1 MALLLIRN
9 DKNYEQWLKA
19 LKDLVS
25 DFPVFTPETVKN
37 PEDIDMALSWKAPY
51 GSYTKYPNLKVIGSM
66 GAGVDHLFEDPQLPE
81 NVKLTRVV
89 DKYLVTDMQE
99 FVLAQCMSTIK
110 NLNTYN
116 RKDAHWDRMTYGRIE
131 DVTVGIMGLGVLG
144 KATGSLLHKVGF
156 KIIGWSNSSKD
167 LDYLTSYS
175 GEEGLNEFLS
185 HSEILVCLLP
195 LTEKT
200 KRILNKNLFNKLPD
214 NTYLINVARGGHLN
228 EDDLLEAL
236 HSNKLSGASL
246 DVFDKEPLPP
256 EHPFWKEPNIFITP
270 HVASVS
276 SPKSIAPQVIENYNN
291 LKNGEPLKNEVS
303 RSKHY

>member
-19 LKDLVS
+19 LKDFDP
-25 DFPVFTPETVKN
+25 DFPVFTPETLKN
-37 PEDIDMALSWKAPY
+37 PEDVDMALSWKAPH
-51 GSYTKYPNLKVIGSM
+51 GSYTKYPNLNVIGSM

-99 FVLAQCMSTIK
+99 FVLAQCLSIIK
-110 NLNTYN
+110 NLNIYN
-116 RKDAHWDRMTYGRIE
+116 RSEAHWDRMPYKRIE

-144 KATGSLLHKVGF
+144 KAAGSLLHKVGF
-156 KIIGWSNSSKD
+156 KVTGWSNSHKD

-175 GEEGLNEFLS
+175 GQDELNEFLS
-185 HSEILVCLLP
+185 LAEILVCLLP

-200 KRILNKNLFNKLPD
+200 KRILDENLFNKLPD
-214 NTYLINVARGGHLN
+214 NAYLINVARGGHLN

-236 HSNKLSGASL
+236 HSAKLSGASL
-246 DVFDKEPLPP
+246 DVFDQEPLPKD
-256 EHPFWKEPNIFITP
+256 HSFWKEPNIYITP

-276 SPKSIAPQVIENYNN
+276 SPESIAPQVIENYNN
-291 LKNGEPLKNEVS
+291 LKNGKPLKNEVS